1 MLLIQWITPIV
12 VTLATLIMS
21 PLGLLAKEADYTQNL
36 SLLISCFAEVTF
48 DGHLH
53 GS

>member
-1 MLLIQWITPIV
+1 MA

-21 PLGLLAKEADYTQNL
+21 PLGLLGKEADYTQNL
-36 SLLISCFAEVTF
+36 SLLISSSAEVTF